1 MRIKKFDWSDQA
13 KAPFIQAAQ
22 KIIKASPYKDVLRVG
37 SGFAI
42 NKKGEA
48 KVSIEPIQRKGNRDL
63 WKEIKILDCFVDETG
78 KIRKRDLPG
87 QQTPLCY
94 IGSFVFSLADKGYKY

>member
-48 KVSIEPIQRKGNRDL
+48 KVL
-63 WKEIKILDCFVDETG
+63 WKEIKKLDCFVDETG

>member
-37 SGFAI
+37 SGFADQQ
-42 NKKGEA
+42 KG
-48 KVSIEPIQRKGNRDL
+48 G
-63 WKEIKILDCFVDETG
+63 G
-78 KIRKRDLPG
+78 KSFDRTDSTKR
-87 QQTPLCY
+87 
-94 IGSFVFSLADKGYKY
+94 

>member
-13 KAPFIQAAQ
+13 KAPFIKAAQ
-22 KIIKASPYKDVLRVG
+22 KIIKTSGYKDVLAVG

-48 KVSIEPIQRKGNRDL
+48 KVSIEPIPRKGKAF
-63 WKEIKILDCFVDETG
+63 WK
-78 KIRKRDLPG
+78 
-87 QQTPLCY
+87 
-94 IGSFVFSLADKGYKY
+94 A

>member
-1 MRIKKFDWSDQA
+1 MKLKTFNWSKEA
-13 KAPFIQAAQ
+13 KAPFIKDAQ

-63 WKEIKILDCFVDETG
+63 WKEIKKLDGFVDEAG

>member
-13 KAPFIQAAQ
+13 KAPFIKAAQ

-42 NKKGEA
+42 NKKGRQKFRSNRFNE
-48 KVSIEPIQRKGNRDL
+48 KVT
-63 WKEIKILDCFVDETG
+63 EICG
-78 KIRKRDLPG
+78 KRSKN
-87 QQTPLCY
+87 
-94 IGSFVFSLADKGYKY
+94 

>member
-48 KVSIEPIQRKGNRDL
+48 KVSIEPINEKVT
-63 WKEIKILDCFVDETG
+63 EICG
-78 KIRKRDLPG
+78 KRSKN
-87 QQTPLCY
+87 
-94 IGSFVFSLADKGYKY
+94 

>member
-63 WKEIKILDCFVDETG
+63 WKEIK
-78 KIRKRDLPG
+78 K
-87 QQTPLCY
+87 
-94 IGSFVFSLADKGYKY
+94 

>member
-42 NKKGEA
+42 K
-48 KVSIEPIQRKGNRDL
+48 PIQRKGNRDL
-63 WKEIKILDCFVDETG
+63 WKEIKKLDCFVDETG